1 MISFHPKLLSRIT
14 KIVLIGLVSYTLLF
28 ILFKAIGYFQAKKQ
42 KEDLV
47 RDIQIQINE
56 RESIKTKVNEVK
68 EKIENLEKSYIQK
81 EELEGKIKD
90 IFQRMSLLDYQ
101 LNYVDAKKMCIDRYI
116 IVTRVNYESEKGL
129 KAIEGILSYLG
140 EIKKSEN
147 DENLYFVNY
156 IATPRDIK

>member
-1 MISFHPKLLSRIT
+1 MISVHSKLVSRIT
-14 KIVLIGLVSYTLLF
+14 KTLLIGLTIYTVLF
-28 ILFKAIGYFQAKKQ
+28 ILFKAIIYFQSVKQ

-47 RDIQIQINE
+47 RDIQIQKEQTEI
-56 RESIKTKVNEVK
+56 IKNKVNEVK
-68 EKIENLEKSYIQK
+68 KKIENLEKIYVQK
-81 EELEGKIKD
+81 EELENKIKD

-101 LNYVDAKKMCIDRYI
+101 LNYVDARKMCVDRYI
-116 IVTRVNYESEKGL
+116 IVARADYQSEKGL

-156 IATPRDIK
+156 IAKPRDIK

>member
-47 RDIQIQINE
+47 RDIQIQKEQTEI
-56 RESIKTKVNEVK
+56 IKNKVNEVK
-68 EKIENLEKSYIQK
+68 KKIENLEKIYVQK
-81 EELEGKIKD
+81 EELENKIKD

-101 LNYVDAKKMCIDRYI
+101 LNYVDARKMCVDRYI
-116 IVTRVNYESEKGL
+116 IVARADYQSEKGL

-156 IATPRDIK
+156 IAKPRDIK

>member
-1 MISFHPKLLSRIT
+1 MISVHSKLVSRIT
-14 KIVLIGLVSYTLLF
+14 KTLLIGLTTYTVLF
-28 ILFKAIGYFQAKKQ
+28 ILFKAIIYFQSVKQ
-42 KEDLV
+42 KENLV
-47 RDIQIQINE
+47 RDIQIQKEQTEI
-56 RESIKTKVNEVK
+56 IKNKVNEVK
-68 EKIENLEKSYIQK
+68 KKIENLEKIYVQK
-81 EELEGKIKD
+81 EELENKIKD

-156 IATPRDIK
+156 IAKPRDIK